1 MVFNEDT
8 RVKLP
13 AILHLVRLGYTY
25 LSKDEAKW
33 DVSTNI
39 FPSIFKK
46 SLRAV
51 NRDQELDD
59 DKLDRLLAETSLLLD
74 NEDMGKAF
82 YERLVQKSG
91 IRLID
96 FENFKNN
103 SFHVLTELPCINGD
117 EEFRPDITL
126 LINGMPLVFIEV
138 KKPNNK
144 DGVLAERRRIDDRF
158 KNPKFRRFM
167 NITQVMVFSNNME
180 YDSDS
185 PLPIE
190 GAFYATPSQTEIK
203 FNYFREEQDLAVD
216 RLLVPED
223 ETVEDF
229 VLKDNNL
236 EVIKYNPEFLT
247 NKNPDTPTNRLST
260 SLFSPDRLAF
270 LLNYAIAFVREETGF
285 QKHIMRYPQIFATKA
300 IEQKLDAGER
310 KGIIWHTQG
319 SGKTA
324 LAFYNVKFLTDYYSR
339 KNIIPK
345 FYFIVDRIDLLI
357 QAKREFAARGLVV
370 HEISSKEAFARE
382 IRETRAV
389 QNASGRPEIT
399 VVNIHRFEED
409 PSVVSTKDYN
419 VDVQR
424 VYFLDEVHRSYN
436 PKGSFLANL
445 EQSDRKAI
453 KIGLTGTPLI
463 GESNASKLL
472 FGDYIH
478 KYYYNA
484 SIADG
489 YTLRLIREE
498 IKTSYK
504 LAFEKILNEIGVPK
518 GTISSREVYAKR
530 QFVEPLVAYVVE
542 DFKNTRIRLDDET
555 IGGMVICD
563 SAPQA
568 RMLAEIFEEK
578 HGTLQ
583 TEMLG
588 SINEP
593 PEAPLYKTARDE
605 PSTRLKAALILHDE
619 GTKGDRKDLI
629 EEFKAGRID
638 LLFVYNMLL
647 TGFDAPRLK
656 KLYLNRVV
664 KAHNLLQALTRV
676 NRTYNGHR
684 YGYVVDF
691 ADIQSE
697 FAKTNE
703 DYFKEL
709 NEILG
714 DDQKEWS
721 KLFKSKEEILADIEA
736 IKDVLFRFDTENA
749 EVFSQQISQIQD
761 RAEML
766 EIKRALICARE
777 LYNIIR
783 FSGQYDLLDELDFR
797 KLNDL
802 YREADNHLA
811 LLTLKEDMEKGADT
825 AELLNLALED
835 VIFKFT
841 KIGEEELKL
850 ADELKGMLRQAREA
864 MARNIDPE
872 DREFVTL
879 REELERL
886 FKNKN
891 LYEVTQ
897 QEIVT
902 NISTLQNI
910 YERVKKLNRLNEEL
924 KAKYHQD
931 AKYVRIHKRLME
943 SDALSAQERKVH
955 DALMGVKAEADLI
968 VLKNPAVMNN
978 DGYFDGEMIRLVIDQ
993 FKTQRGFPL
1002 NPAVSKFINQLVVN
1016 EYRREYQG
1024 LVA

>member
-1 MVFNEDT
+1 MPFNEDS

-25 LSKDEAKW
+25 LSKDDAEW
-33 DVSTNI
+33 DVSSNI
-39 FPSIFKK
+39 FPEIFRD
-46 SLRAV
+46 SVRAI
-51 NRDQELDD
+51 NPGRELEGDE
-59 DKLDRLLAETSLLLD
+59 LNRLLAETSLLLD

-96 FENFKNN
+96 FENFSSN

-144 DGVLAERRRIDDRF
+144 DGVLAERKRIDDRF
-158 KNPKFRRFM
+158 NNPRFRRFM

-185 PLPIE
+185 PRPIE
-190 GAFYATPSQTEIK
+190 GAFYATPSLSGVK
-203 FNYFREEQDLAVD
+203 FNYFREELDLDLD
-216 RLLVPED
+216 RLLAPED
-223 ETVEDF
+223 DELEDF

-236 EVIKYNPEFLT
+236 EVIKYNPAFLT
-247 NKNPDTPTNRLST
+247 NKGPDRPTNRLST
-260 SLFSPDRLAF
+260 SLFCPDRLAF
-270 LLNYAIAFVREETGF
+270 LLNYAIAFVHGESGI

-324 LAFYNVKFLTDYYSR
+324 LAFYSVKFLTNYYSR
-339 KNIIPK
+339 KGIIPK

-357 QAKREFAARGLVV
+357 QAKREFAARGLIV

-382 IRETRAV
+382 IKQTRAV
-389 QNASGRPEIT
+389 HNDSGRPEIT
-399 VVNIHRFEED
+399 VVNIHRFADD
-409 PSVVSTKDYN
+409 PAVVSSQDYRI
-419 VDVQR
+419 DVQR
-424 VYFLDEVHRSYN
+424 IYFLDEVHRSYN
-436 PKGSFLANL
+436 PTGSFLANL
-445 EQSDRKAI
+445 EESDRTAI
-453 KIGLTGTPLI
+453 KIGLTGTPLL
-463 GESNASKLL
+463 GETTASKKL

-498 IKTSYK
+498 IETSYK
-504 LAFEKILNEIGVPK
+504 LILKKALREIGMPK
-518 GTISSREVYAKR
+518 GAGDKRTVYSHR
-530 QFVEPLVAYVVE
+530 RFTEPLIDYVVE
-542 DFKNTRIRLDDET
+542 DFKNTRIRLNDDT

-563 SAPQA
+563 SSDQA
-568 RMLAEIFEEK
+568 RSLAEMFAIKYGRLQKEFLAEES
-578 HGTLQ
+578 GD
-583 TEMLG
+583 
-588 SINEP
+588 
-593 PEAPLYKTARDE
+593 DE
-605 PSTRLKAALILHDE
+605 QGRAASELSAALILHDE
-619 GTKGDRKDLI
+619 GDKETRKGLI
-629 EEFKAGRID
+629 GQFKAGKID
-638 LLFVYNMLL
+638 FLFVYNMLL

-676 NRTYNGHR
+676 NRTYGDHQ

-691 ADIQSE
+691 ADIQCE
-697 FAKTNE
+697 FSKTNQ

-714 DDQKEWS
+714 DDEKEWS
-721 KLFKSKEEILADIEA
+721 NLFKSEEEIRADIDT

-766 EIKRALICARE
+766 QITRALRCARE

-802 YREADNHLA
+802 CKEADNHLA
-811 LLTLKEDMEKGADT
+811 LLNVKEDMENAVDT
-825 AELLNLALED
+825 TALLNLALED

-841 KIGEEELKL
+841 KIGEQELKL
-850 ADELKGMLRQAREA
+850 ADELKGMLRKTREA
-864 MARNIDPE
+864 MARSIDPE
-872 DREFVTL
+872 GPGFISL

-886 FKNKN
+886 FKKKK
-891 LYEVTQ
+891 LSQVTQ
-897 QEIVT
+897 QEMVQ
-902 NISTLQNI
+902 NIGTLRKI
-910 YERVKKLNRLNEEL
+910 YERLKELNRLNDLL
-924 KAKYHQD
+924 KAKYHHD

-943 SDALSAQERKVH
+943 SAIFSTQERKIL
-955 DALMGVKAEADLI
+955 DALQGVKDEADRF
-968 VLKNPAVMNN
+968 VLHNTAVMNH
-978 DGYFDGEMIRLVIDQ
+978 DEYFAGQMIKLVIHQ

-1002 NPAVSKFINQLVVN
+1002 NAAASKFINQLVVN